1 MRYVLCVKQPAYG
14 KQGGFL
20 AYQLAKS
27 LLEKGHQ
34 ITQVFF
40 FQEGVTH
47 GNAFLY
53 PASDEFNLQHAWQRL
68 AQDYHVPLHLCV
80 AAAQRRGIVEPLT
93 SSTTQQNNLA
103 SCFVLAGLGEFMKA
117 SLEADRVVCL

>member
-20 AYQLAKS
+20 AYQLAKA

-40 FQEGVTH
+40 
-47 GNAFLY
+47 
-53 PASDEFNLQHAWQRL
+53 P
-68 AQDYHVPLHLCV
+68 
-80 AAAQRRGIVEPLT
+80 RRGHT
-93 SSTTQQNNLA
+93 W
-103 SCFVLAGLGEFMKA
+103 
-117 SLEADRVVCL
+117 

>member
-20 AYQLAKS
+20 AYQLAKA

-40 FQEGVTH
+40 PRRG
-47 GNAFLY
+47 
-53 PASDEFNLQHAWQRL
+53 HAWQC
-68 AQDYHVPLHLCV
+68 VPLS
-80 AAAQRRGIVEPLT
+80 RE
-93 SSTTQQNNLA
+93 
-103 SCFVLAGLGEFMKA
+103 
-117 SLEADRVVCL
+117 

>member
-20 AYQLAKS
+20 AYQLAKA

-40 FQEGVTH
+40 FQEGSHMAMRSFIPRVMNLIYNML
-47 GNAFLY
+47 GN
-53 PASDEFNLQHAWQRL
+53 
-68 AQDYHVPLHLCV
+68 V
-80 AAAQRRGIVEPLT
+80 
-93 SSTTQQNNLA
+93 
-103 SCFVLAGLGEFMKA
+103 
-117 SLEADRVVCL
+117 

>member
-1 MRYVLCVKQPAYG
+1 MVSKGIFSLSIGESPVG
-14 KQGGFL
+14 KGTSNY
-20 AYQLAKS
+20 AS
-27 LLEKGHQ
+27 
-34 ITQVFF
+34 VF

-53 PASDEFNLQHAWQRL
+53 PATDEFNLQHAWQCL
-68 AQDYHVPLHLCV
+68 AQDYQVPLHLCV
-80 AAAQRRGIVEPLT
+80 AAAQRRGVVEPLT